1 MTTDNPQ
8 AGKPSPEEQR
18 LHEEIAR
25 LGKIVRVL
33 MDRVERSATEGE
45 SAFGF
50 FQTTLVLEGL
60 VQRRTEELGAALART
75 RKIARQFAESEARFR
90 GLAEQSLAGIA
101 IIEADVFTYVN
112 SRFAETFGYSRQEI
126 MALPLLQTVAQASR
140 RTVAEH
146 ARKCLAGEEHEP
158 LLDYQGLKKD
168 GSHADIELSSSR
180 MKVHNKAALVLVVTD
195 VTARKRAQQQVL
207 ALNRRLAQ
215 QAIHDPLTGLYNRR
229 YMEESLERELL
240 RAKRNDTQV
249 SVVMCDLDHFKNIN
263 DKYGHQA
270 GDKVLKS
277 FGALVKRRCR
287 ATDISC
293 RYGGEEFL
301 LVFPNMPGD
310 IACEWAEHMRV
321 TLAET
326 PVADGGHQLKVTAS
340 FGVAVYPTHGTNPSQ
355 LVSAA
360 DSAQYAAK
368 AAGRNRVVCAPS
380 RTGAA

>member
-1 MTTDNPQ
+1 MTT
-8 AGKPSPEEQR
+8 AGTPEAKPSPEEQR
-18 LHEEIAR
+18 LREEVAR

-33 MDRVERSATEGE
+33 MDRAERSAGEGA
-45 SAFGF
+45 SAFGL
-50 FQTTLVLEGL
+50 FQTSLVLEDQ
-60 VQRRTEELGAALART
+60 VQRRTEELRGALARSK
-75 RKIARQFAESEARFR
+75 KIAHRLAESEARFR

-101 IIEADVFTYVN
+101 ILEADTFTYVN
-112 SRFAETFGYSRQEI
+112 SRFAEAFGYSRKEI
-126 MALPLLQTVAQASR
+126 IALPLLETVAQTSR
-140 RTVAEH
+140 KPVAEH
-146 ARKCLAGEEHEP
+146 VRKCLAGEECET
-158 LLDYQGLKKD
+158 LIDYQGRKKD
-168 GSHADIELSSSR
+168 GSHVDIELSSSR
-180 MKVHNKAALVLVVTD
+180 MKMHDKAALILVVTD
-195 VTARKRAQQQVL
+195 VTARKKAQQQVL

-215 QAIHDPLTGLYNRR
+215 QAIRDPLTGLYNRR

-240 RAKRNDTQV
+240 RAKRTDTPV
-249 SVVMCDLDHFKNIN
+249 SVVMCDLDHFKDIN
-263 DKYGHQA
+263 DQYGHQA
-270 GDKVLKS
+270 GDKVLKT

-326 PVADGGHQLKVTAS
+326 PIADGGHHLKITAS
-340 FGVAVYPTHGTNPSQ
+340 FGVAVYPSNGTTPHN

-368 AAGRNRVVCAPS
+368 AAGRNRVVCAPVP
-380 RTGAA
+380 AIAQ